1 MCSSCGTKLQL
12 TVEEEEVKIYVCPI
26 CKDGQLIISGELL
39 KKANRIAEITKE
51 SIEDLIINAIKQWGK

>member
-39 KKANRIAEITKE
+39 KRVIKVAEITKE
-51 SIEDLIINAIKQWGK
+51 SVDDLIINAIKTMRE